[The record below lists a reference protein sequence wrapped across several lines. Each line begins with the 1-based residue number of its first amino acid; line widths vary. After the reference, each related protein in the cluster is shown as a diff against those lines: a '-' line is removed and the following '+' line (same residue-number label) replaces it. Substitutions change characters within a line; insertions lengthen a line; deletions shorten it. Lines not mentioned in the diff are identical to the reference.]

1 MKDKDLI
8 NQDTVIMLQY
18 IYWCEMKDCG
28 DDKAPLTPMLQY
40 TCEYK
45 TNKTIKIIRYRLN
58 INIK

>member
-1 MKDKDLI
+1 
-8 NQDTVIMLQY
+8 MLQY

-28 DDKAPLTPMLQY
+28 GDKAPLTPMLQY

-45 TNKTIKIIRYRLN
+45 TNKSIKIIRYRLN